1 MPRTQINILSM
12 QKKQLN
18 PQVPTAKK
26 KKKQL
31 SAYGLIFETNK
42 QADQSVEDL
51 RIKTAGPEKMKLR
64 DVEGLLCGSGGET
77 GGHFALAEVNGV
89 MSESEE

>member
-1 MPRTQINILSM
+1 M

-18 PQVPTAKK
+18 LQVQTAKK
-26 KKKQL
+26 KIQL

-64 DVEGLLCGSGGET
+64 DVEGLL
-77 GGHFALAEVNGV
+77 
-89 MSESEE
+89 